1 MSETPTCV
9 YCGSLVD
16 PTKPYWVVERWED
29 GQCVAR
35 GFVNHAGCLIATA
48 HARVDVGCRL
58 GRGLGD
64 GPREEGVRSRDS
76 NGTSDRRDR
85 GRARRQLGLGR
96 QATRTGP

>member
-48 HARVDVGCRL
+48 HSQRPRDANSVPDYEGSAPESRRVTAHLSCLPG
-58 GRGLGD
+58 
-64 GPREEGVRSRDS
+64 
-76 NGTSDRRDR
+76 GTHRYS
-85 GRARRQLGLGR
+85 GSAW
-96 QATRTGP
+96 AKMTPN